1 MNLHTVTALLLTAAL
16 SACTDQQIN
25 KTLAAITGELDHLT
39 DEHAALKAELVA
51 AQSHGSPATDA
62 ELDELRRQYAE
73 LALKLESVGYTP
85 ELLPEPVEPDPA
97 PPVVETPTLE
107 PAPPPFECVS
117 IFRVQTC
124 EEGVLY
130 MLDDQMGWILPGRTE

>member
-1 MNLHTVTALLLTAAL
+1 MNLRTVTALLLAAAAL

-25 KTLAAITGELDHLT
+25 KTLAALTGDLDNLT
-39 DEHAALKAELVA
+39 DEHAALKAELAA

-62 ELDELRRQYAE
+62 ELDALRRQYAE

-85 ELLPEPVEPDPA
+85 EVLPEPVE
-97 PPVVETPTLE
+97 
-107 PAPPPFECVS
+107 PPPFECVS

-130 MLDDQMGWILPGRTE
+130 TLDAQMGWILPGRTE